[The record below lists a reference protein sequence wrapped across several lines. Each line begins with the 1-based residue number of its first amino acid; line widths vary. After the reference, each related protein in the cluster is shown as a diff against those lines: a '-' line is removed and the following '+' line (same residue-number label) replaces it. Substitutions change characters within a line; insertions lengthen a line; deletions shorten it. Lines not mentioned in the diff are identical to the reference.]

1 MAEINDLFEQA
12 ATLCNDFAQEITE
25 AGESV
30 NEVKANAEKVSRKA
44 AEGAAGLKKTID
56 AIEALMASCGDE
68 MEQARQRADTSF
80 DQLIQKASTTGTEI
94 KSLVAAV
101 TKGTTDLEDKKT
113 ELLAAV
119 QKQRDA
125 AAQDLEGRHED
136 LDALAKTAEET
147 YQQAEKALDTF
158 RQDAAKAQRELDA
171 KMQEWQKAVDELALG
186 AARGA
191 DEWVEH
197 LEAMLK
203 TSVGAMI
210 KEGNEAV
217 VKHNGSM
224 TALKNAY
231 ITTAPQEMDT
241 SLEALVEQ
249 LNAVVDAVEACKAAL
264 PAKAT
269 EITTRVNTLVQLIE
283 QAKTAMNDADRL

>member
-1 MAEINDLFEQA
+1 MTEINDLFEQA

-25 AGESV
+25 AVESV
-30 NEVKANAEKVSRKA
+30 NEVKANAEKVSRQA

-56 AIEALMASCGDE
+56 AIEALMASCGEE
-68 MEQARQRADTSF
+68 MEQARQRADTGF
-80 DQLIQKASTTGTEI
+80 DELIEKASTTGAEI

-101 TKGTTDLEDKKT
+101 AKGTTDLEATKT
-113 ELLAAV
+113 ELLASV
-119 QKQRDA
+119 QKQREA

-136 LDALAKTAEET
+136 LDHLAKTAQET
-147 YQQAEKALDTF
+147 YQQAETALATF
-158 RQDAAKAQRELDA
+158 RQDAAKAEQELDA
-171 KMQEWQKAVDELALG
+171 KMREWQKAVDELALG

-191 DEWVEH
+191 DDWVEH
-197 LEAMLK
+197 LEGLLK

-217 VKHNGSM
+217 VKHNASM

-231 ITTAPQEMDT
+231 LTAAPGATDT

-269 EITTRVNTLVQLIE
+269 EIATRVNTLVQLID
-283 QAKTAMNDADRL
+283 QANTAMNDADRL

>member
-12 ATLCNDFAQEITE
+12 AALCDDFAKEITE
-25 AGESV
+25 AQESV
-30 NEVKANAEKVSRKA
+30 NEVKENAEKVSQKA
-44 AEGAAGLKKTID
+44 SEGVAGLKKTLD
-56 AIEALMASCGDE
+56 AIEALMDTCGGE
-68 MEQARQRADTSF
+68 LEQARQRADTGL
-80 DQLIQKASTTGTEI
+80 DELIEKASKTGDEM

-101 TKGTTDLEDKKT
+101 VKGTTDLETKKT
-113 ELLAAV
+113 ELLASV
-119 QKQRDA
+119 QKQREV
-125 AAQDLEGRHED
+125 AAQDLEGRHQD
-136 LDALAKTAEET
+136 LDALAKTAQET
-147 YQQAEKALDTF
+147 YQQAETALATF
-158 RQDAAKAQRELDA
+158 RQNADQAQRDLDA

-191 DEWVEH
+191 DEWVDH
-197 LEAMLK
+197 LESLLK

-217 VKHNGSM
+217 VKHNASM

-249 LNAVVDAVEACKAAL
+249 LNAVVDAVDACKAAL

-269 EITTRVNTLVQLIE
+269 EIATRVNTLVQLIDE
-283 QAKTAMNDADRL
+283 ANTAMNDADRL